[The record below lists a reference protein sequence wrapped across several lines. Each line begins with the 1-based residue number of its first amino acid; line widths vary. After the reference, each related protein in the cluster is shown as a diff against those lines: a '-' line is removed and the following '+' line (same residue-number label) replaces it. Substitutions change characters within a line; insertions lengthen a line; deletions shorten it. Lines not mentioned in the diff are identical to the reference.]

1 MSLGA
6 STTSE
11 PPVTV
16 FRYLDILLVL
26 VAAPILLLIG
36 VPAVGYGAGAG
47 AWFALRVVEIGVN
60 RYAASLGDSKRELM
74 LRLVDMLARVFLLA
88 IAVILV
94 RQSAGKDDALTTL
107 FVIVLAFT
115 IHLVPSFADKPG
127 KR

>member
-1 MSLGA
+1 
-6 STTSE
+6 
-11 PPVTV
+11 VTV

-36 VPAVGYGAGAG
+36 VPAVGYAAGAG

-115 IHLVPSFADKPG
+115 IHLVTSFADKPG